1 VVRVSGPQALAIAD
15 ALYRTKA
22 RRPPATPLSQRPSHR
37 VHHGWLTAPDGR
49 WLDEALVLVM
59 RGPHSFTGEDVVEF
73 QTHGGATVPV
83 AVLEACLA
91 CGARLAAAGEF
102 TKRAFLNGRLDLAQA
117 EAVNDLVT
125 ATGERALAGALAQLD
140 GALSRQV
147 ASVRA
152 EVIGLLARLEA
163 AIDYPD
169 EIEDLP
175 AAEAVDALTR
185 LIQQVDGFLA
195 TARQGRIFR
204 EGAALAIVGRPNVGK
219 SSLLNALLGH
229 QRAIVTAIPGTTR
242 DSLEEGLAIAGVA
255 FRVIDT
261 AGIRETAD
269 PVEALG
275 VARSR
280 ALLATADVVMLVVDL
295 SLGAGEVEAELRA
308 AAGDR
313 PLVVVGNKRDLVGPD
328 ALVGLRALAAGAP
341 AVAVA
346 ALSGEGLPELER
358 LLVEAALGMPPSG
371 AAPTSINARHR
382 ACLEAARLGLA
393 RALASVRAGLPG
405 DFWAI
410 DLTAAAAGLAEVT
423 GDALAEEVIEQVFA
437 RFCVGK

>member
-1 VVRVSGPQALAIAD
+1 
-15 ALYRTKA
+15 
-22 RRPPATPLSQRPSHR
+22 
-37 VHHGWLTAPDGR
+37 
-49 WLDEALVLVM
+49 
-59 RGPHSFTGEDVVEF
+59 
-73 QTHGGATVPV
+73 
-83 AVLEACLA
+83 
-91 CGARLAAAGEF
+91 
-102 TKRAFLNGRLDLAQA
+102 
-117 EAVNDLVT
+117 
-125 ATGERALAGALAQLD
+125 
-140 GALSRQV
+140 
-147 ASVRA
+147 
-152 EVIGLLARLEA
+152 
-163 AIDYPD
+163 
-169 EIEDLP
+169 
-175 AAEAVDALTR
+175 
-185 LIQQVDGFLA
+185 
-195 TARQGRIFR
+195 
-204 EGAALAIVGRPNVGK
+204 LAIVGRPNVGK

-313 PLVVVGNKRDLVGPD
+313 PLVVVGNKRDLVGPE